1 MFAVD
6 VDLSDARGLTCR
18 FDIFFFQGIGGAW
31 APAEDFIK
39 KKQVHAR
46 IIQQN
51 KAERRQ
57 GKVG

>member
-18 FDIFFFQGIGGAW
+18 CDNFFQGIGGAW

-46 IIQQN
+46 LIQQN
-51 KAERRQ
+51 KAERRR
-57 GKVG
+57 GKIG

>member
-18 FDIFFFQGIGGAW
+18 FDIFFFRELEGPGLLQKILL
-31 APAEDFIK
+31 K
-39 KKQVHAR
+39 KKVHAR
-46 IIQQN
+46 LIQQN